1 MIEPPGG
8 GQGIQ
13 ERERS
18 GGTVDRARLEREL
31 RAEYGDQRASR
42 VVARQARD
50 LADSEQL
57 QADLGVELTVETVL
71 SNLADAP
78 EEYALSERWNWWMGA
93 LDVSHGGYLQFTVRT
108 DSE

>member
-1 MIEPPGG
+1 M
-8 GQGIQ
+8 
-13 ERERS
+13 
-18 GGTVDRARLEREL
+18 DRVRLEREL
-31 RAEYGDQRASR
+31 RAEYGGQRASR

-57 QADLGVELTVETVL
+57 QADLGIELTVETVR

-78 EEYALSERWNWWMGA
+78 AEHSLSERWNWWMGS

-108 DSE
+108 DGE